1 MNRKK
6 LNVLIGFAI
15 CFCTCV
21 SVFLLTRILPYGA
34 QNNFADSPDGN
45 LTAVEWIQNKQP
57 GTSLTP
63 TVFSLLG
70 AFLCCVAAGFLF
82 YLLYRIN
89 KSGTNTKELTEK
101 QKARRIKKELEA
113 AQRRE
118 KKMEAQ
124 LTRKSL
130 SQKPILQKVSDTS
143 SSVDK

>member
-45 LTAVEWIQNKQP
+45 LTAVEWVQNKQP
-57 GTSLTP
+57 STSLTP

-101 QKARRIKKELEA
+101 QEARRIKKELEA

-130 SQKPILQKVSDTS
+130 SQKPILQKVSNTP

>member
-45 LTAVEWIQNKQP
+45 LTAVEWVQYKQP

-63 TVFSLLG
+63 PC
-70 AFLCCVAAGFLF
+70 FLYSARF
-82 YLLYRIN
+82 YAVLRP
-89 KSGTNTKELTEK
+89 G
-101 QKARRIKKELEA
+101 
-113 AQRRE
+113 
-118 KKMEAQ
+118 
-124 LTRKSL
+124 
-130 SQKPILQKVSDTS
+130 S
-143 SSVDK
+143 SSICYTESIKAEQIQKN

>member
-45 LTAVEWIQNKQP
+45 LTAVKWVQNKQP

-101 QKARRIKKELEA
+101 QEARRIKKELEA

-130 SQKPILQKVSDTS
+130 SQKPILQKVSDTP

>member
-34 QNNFADSPDGN
+34 QNNLADSPDGN
-45 LTAVEWIQNKQP
+45 LTAVEWVQNKQP

-63 TVFSLLG
+63 TVLSLLG
-70 AFLCCVAAGFLF
+70 AFLCCVAAGLLF

-101 QKARRIKKELEA
+101 QEARRIKKELEA

-118 KKMEAQ
+118 KKMETQ

>member
-45 LTAVEWIQNKQP
+45 LTAVEWVQNKQP

-101 QKARRIKKELEA
+101 QEARRIKKELEA

-118 KKMEAQ
+118 KKMKAQ

-130 SQKPILQKVSDTS
+130 SQKPILQKVSDTP

>member
-6 LNVLIGFAI
+6 LNVLIGFSI

-45 LTAVEWIQNKQP
+45 LTAVEWVQYKQP

-101 QKARRIKKELEA
+101 QEARRIKKELEA

>member
-45 LTAVEWIQNKQP
+45 LTAVEWVQYKQP

-70 AFLCCVAAGFLF
+70 AFL
-82 YLLYRIN
+82 
-89 KSGTNTKELTEK
+89 
-101 QKARRIKKELEA
+101 
-113 AQRRE
+113 
-118 KKMEAQ
+118 
-124 LTRKSL
+124 
-130 SQKPILQKVSDTS
+130 
-143 SSVDK
+143 